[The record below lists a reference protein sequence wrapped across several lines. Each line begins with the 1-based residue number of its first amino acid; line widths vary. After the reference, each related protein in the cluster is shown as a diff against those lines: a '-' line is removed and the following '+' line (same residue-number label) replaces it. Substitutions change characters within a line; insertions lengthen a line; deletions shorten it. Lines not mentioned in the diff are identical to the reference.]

1 MATKEPEEL
10 NTSTTKD
17 MEESGIN
24 ENPNM
29 ENPEK
34 AFARAY
40 RKFKQV
46 IVYIRNELKK
56 ECSED
61 QLYLF
66 MDTITAEAEKAIG
79 SYDTLRSE
87 EDSNVQPMST
97 YRRQADTIEA
107 CTKDLITFINSAL
120 MELGVVEFNVR
131 QRRDD
136 LRTLK
141 KPYTA
146 SIYSQATAVS

>member
-17 MEESGIN
+17 MEEPGIN

-34 AFARAY
+34 AFVRAY
-40 RKFKQV
+40 KKFKQV

-66 MDTITAEAEKAIG
+66 MDTITDEAAKAIE
-79 SYDTLRSE
+79 SYDTLRST
-87 EDSNVQPMST
+87 EDGNMST

-120 MELGVVEFNVR
+120 MEIGVVEFNVR
-131 QRRDD
+131 QR
-136 LRTLK
+136 
-141 KPYTA
+141 
-146 SIYSQATAVS
+146 